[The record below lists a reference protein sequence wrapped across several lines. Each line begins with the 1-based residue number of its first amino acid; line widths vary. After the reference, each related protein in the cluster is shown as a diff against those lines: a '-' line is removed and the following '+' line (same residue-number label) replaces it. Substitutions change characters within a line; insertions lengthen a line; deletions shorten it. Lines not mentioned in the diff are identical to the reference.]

1 MRRSASDS
9 PGESKHVQK
18 EGRRQAG
25 RQADAA
31 TDGVT
36 SARFEKMA
44 PQRLQKMSPKSQI
57 LVLFEFLKR

>member
-1 MRRSASDS
+1 MRRSAWDL

-36 SARFEKMA
+36 SARFEKNG
-44 PQRLQKMSPKSQI
+44 SPEASKDEPEI
-57 LVLFEFLKR
+57 ADTNAV